1 MNSKEPVLIRGPFF
15 SFFRIQFAI
24 ATSAPIGIAQF
35 VLAAFSDQ
43 IELELSPCHSDI
55 KKTHLLRNCGQFCF
69 FHVPLVAR
77 RFDLQANGFWSSW
90 ILCLNRQVRYI
101 FKANPFLT
109 TEDNRPRL
117 ILTVKGLVHIED
129 KDILEFQPL
138 TLMDSHELDGIFWG
152 RKRDAG
158 QIVFIF
164 DYLVDHGNEA
174 RQTLKAGF
182 FIIIGPKRQGI
193 EVGLALGPIWKSADI
208 VIVIAILINFPKQII
223 E

>member
-1 MNSKEPVLIRGPFF
+1 
-15 SFFRIQFAI
+15 
-24 ATSAPIGIAQF
+24 
-35 VLAAFSDQ
+35 
-43 IELELSPCHSDI
+43 
-55 KKTHLLRNCGQFCF
+55 
-69 FHVPLVAR
+69 
-77 RFDLQANGFWSSW
+77 
-90 ILCLNRQVRYI
+90 
-101 FKANPFLT
+101 
-109 TEDNRPRL
+109 
-117 ILTVKGLVHIED
+117 
-129 KDILEFQPL
+129 
-138 TLMDSHELDGIFWG
+138 MDGHELDGIFWCC
-152 RKRDAG
+152 KRDAG